1 VPSGYKPTREPLIK
15 KMLFKRQ
22 THSRGKNSRGE
33 AAAVA
38 ENAPQRDKAR
48 EEARWPAR
56 ARVLAKVKMS
66 WHRMVLTAVL
76 ALSAFLNLYW
86 LTSVGYANIYYAAT
100 VKDMLA
106 SWHNF
111 FFASFDA
118 GFVSVDKPPLGFW
131 IQATSA
137 YLFGFHGWSL
147 LLPQALAG
155 VLCVALLYHLVG
167 RSFGPVAGLL
177 AALALAL
184 TPISVATSRH
194 NNLESLL
201 VLAVLLAAW
210 AFILAAETG
219 RLRWLVVGG
228 LVMGLGFNIKM
239 LEAFLVLPAFY
250 LLYLVAAPVG
260 WRRRMIHLGL
270 ATVVIV
276 AASLPWAVA
285 VDLTPAE
292 QRPYVGSSS
301 FNTVTD
307 LIVGWDGVER
317 LVGSDKD
324 VGDPGP
330 LRLLNGQLAGQI
342 GWLLPLAIVGLAVA
356 SWQRRPSLRLLNRQQ
371 QALVLWGTW
380 FMTLVV
386 FFSVAGDWDP
396 YYLAMLA
403 PAVAALVGAGVV
415 ALWDDYRSRGWR
427 RWLLPLTLVGV
438 ASLQLYILSLYSDW
452 SYLLAPTIVILCLA
466 AAASLVAARPEP
478 GLEVSSYLLAAI
490 SVGILSLFLAP
501 SIWAASTIWYGA
513 ETRSPTAGPQ
523 IVTGATSSRFR
534 SDGEAVAP
542 LVDYLEANQGDATYL
557 VAAIRSDL
565 ASPIILN
572 TDEPVI
578 AFGGFEGR
586 DPAFSIKRLAGLVNQ
601 GSVRFFVIEK
611 PDIERAAKLDTA
623 GRRPKLGEHQ
633 VRLKQLPH
641 LKARLKALEDIHEK
655 KEVRWIT
662 DNCQQVPQGSWQSST
677 STVLLYDCG
686 TEPAADARA
695 HGSAWLVERS

>member
-1 VPSGYKPTREPLIK
+1 MFFGDSSSSKRE
-15 KMLFKRQ
+15 M
-22 THSRGKNSRGE
+22 RGK
-33 AAAVA
+33 
-38 ENAPQRDKAR
+38 APGHLLLLSA
-48 EEARWPAR
+48 
-56 ARVLAKVKMS
+56 L
-66 WHRMVLTAVL
+66 L
-76 ALSAFLNLYW
+76 ALSACLDLSR
-86 LTSVGYANIYYAAT
+86 LTSEGYGNIYYAAT
-100 VKDMLA
+100 VKDMLD

-111 FFASFDA
+111 FFVSFDA

-131 IQATSA
+131 IQAASA

-155 VLCVALLYHLVG
+155 ILSVALLYHLVG

-184 TPISVATSRH
+184 TPISVATNRH

-201 VLAVLLAAW
+201 VLAVVLAAW
-210 AFILAAETG
+210 AFILAVETG

-228 LVMGLGFNIKM
+228 LVMGLLGFNIKM

-276 AASLPWAVA
+276 AASLPWVVA
-285 VDLTPAE
+285 VDLTPSE

-301 FNTVTD
+301 FDTETD
-307 LIVGWDGVER
+307 LIVGWNGVER
-317 LVGSDKD
+317 LAGSDKD

-330 LRLLNGQLAGQI
+330 LRFLDPQLGGQI
-342 GWLLPLAIVGLAVA
+342 GWLLGLAIVGLVVA
-356 SWQRRPSLRLLNRQQ
+356 SWQGRPRVPLSGKED
-371 QALVLWGTW
+371 QALLLWGTW
-380 FMTLVV
+380 LISLVV

-403 PAVAALVGAGVV
+403 PAVGALVGAGVV
-415 ALWDDYRSRGWR
+415 ALWDDYRSQGWR
-427 RWLLPLTLVGV
+427 GWLLPLTLLGI
-438 ASLQLYILSLYSDW
+438 ASLQLYILSFYPEW
-452 SYLLAPTIVILCLA
+452 SHWLAPTILILCLA
-466 AAASLVAARPEP
+466 AATSLVSARLKP
-478 GLEVSSYLLAAI
+478 GLKLSSYLLAAI
-490 SVGILSLFLAP
+490 SVGVLSLFLAP
-501 SIWAASTIWYGA
+501 SIWAASTIWYGT
-513 ETRSPTAGPQ
+513 ETRAPIAGPQ
-523 IVTGATSSRFR
+523 IVAGETSSRLG
-534 SDGEAVAP
+534 SDGSEVAP

-557 VAAIRSDL
+557 VAAIDSGV

-601 GSVRFFVIEK
+601 GSVRFFMIKER
-611 PDIERAAKLDTA
+611 DIEHAAKLGTA
-623 GRRPKLGEHQ
+623 RGQLKLDEQ
-633 VRLKQLPH
+633 VPRLEQLGH
-641 LKARLKALEDIHEK
+641 LKARLKALEDIHEN

-662 DNCQQVPQGSWQSST
+662 HNCEQVPQGLWQSSTSKSST

-686 TEPAADARA
+686 TGA
-695 HGSAWLVERS
+695 L